1 MKISGMRWK
10 RTAALILAA
19 GILVTAGCSRERKE
33 ASLTMSGNKS
43 ETASAEVIEDILA
56 DYMEEHSDTSVSYEE
71 QENYDYYDMWQN
83 REEEG
88 QLDDIILTDRDTARK
103 LTRSGGLEDMA
114 GLVRDLPFPQNMK
127 EQMKSRGRK
136 VCRIPLTLSSF
147 GMYCNLKILEEHGQK
162 VPGTLEEWVDIC
174 EYFKTC
180 GITPVIANND
190 TSITTMVLAKSL
202 YPLYKSGVMEGKLK
216 RIEDGEKELSDY
228 LLRGFTLARDFCTR
242 GYIDRKKALE
252 TEPLSDDLEEFVKGE
267 SPFMLTGTEAVEK
280 VKSMNPGFEF
290 KVVPYPV
297 LEEGSVLIVNPGD
310 WLSIPAEGKNTERA
324 KEVVQYILKEENM
337 KKLADVR
344 GSFSPLADQ
353 QQPEME
359 EIRDIVESYETE
371 VVVIAED
378 INAVFPMWDITGEA
392 VGRLLE
398 DEDLDLLMEWMNEQ
412 AREAVN

>member
-71 QENYDYYDMWQN
+71 RENYDYYDMWQN
-83 REEEG
+83 REDTG
-88 QLDDIILTDRDTARK
+88 QLDDIILTGRDTARK
-103 LTRSGGLEDMA
+103 LTGSGGLEDMA
-114 GLVRDLPFPQNMK
+114 GFVRDLPFPQNMK
-127 EQMKSRGRK
+127 EQMKSRGRRI
-136 VCRIPLTLSSF
+136 CRIPLTLSSF
-147 GMYCNLKILEEHGQK
+147 GMYCNLKILQEHGQK

-202 YPLYKSGVMEGKLK
+202 YPLYKSGVMEG
-216 RIEDGEKELSDY
+216 
-228 LLRGFTLARDFCTR
+228 FTLARDFCTR

-267 SPFMLTGTEAVEK
+267 SPFMLTGTEAAEE
-280 VKSMNPGFEF
+280 VKAMNPGFEF

-324 KEVVQYILKEENM
+324 KEVVRYILKEENM

>member
-1 MKISGMRWK
+1 
-10 RTAALILAA
+10 
-19 GILVTAGCSRERKE
+19 
-33 ASLTMSGNKS
+33 
-43 ETASAEVIEDILA
+43 
-56 DYMEEHSDTSVSYEE
+56 
-71 QENYDYYDMWQN
+71 
-83 REEEG
+83 
-88 QLDDIILTDRDTARK
+88 
-103 LTRSGGLEDMA
+103 
-114 GLVRDLPFPQNMK
+114 
-127 EQMKSRGRK
+127 
-136 VCRIPLTLSSF
+136 
-147 GMYCNLKILEEHGQK
+147 
-162 VPGTLEEWVDIC
+162 
-174 EYFKTC
+174 
-180 GITPVIANND
+180 
-190 TSITTMVLAKSL
+190 
-202 YPLYKSGVMEGKLK
+202 
-216 RIEDGEKELSDY
+216 
-228 LLRGFTLARDFCTR
+228 
-242 GYIDRKKALE
+242 
-252 TEPLSDDLEEFVKGE
+252 
-267 SPFMLTGTEAVEK
+267 MLTGTEAAEE
-280 VKSMNPGFEF
+280 VKAMNPGFEF

-392 VGRLLE
+392 VGKLLE